1 MNDLTKN
8 TITTLEVSEMMETEH
23 WKLLRK
29 LDGDKKSNGIIKI
42 LTDNNFVVSAMRQRR
57 KFKKESLEVI
67 VWTDRILTKEERR
80 NYKKDHPGKRLS
92 FALRYPN
99 FMDDLI
105 VFWLLMHT
113 ITILMLVCKL

>member
-1 MNDLTKN
+1 
-8 TITTLEVSEMMETEH
+8 
-23 WKLLRK
+23 
-29 LDGDKKSNGIIKI
+29 
-42 LTDNNFVVSAMRQRR
+42 MRQRR